1 MRIIEGLDD
10 ATEELR
16 DALLLAGGEGGML
29 ENVGLVNAQNT
40 ERLESGVQASTV
52 LVIAAAIALVVT
64 ILALLIAQ
72 VRLRTLTKRAF
83 NPGLVGATVVAVI
96 ALAWISLSTVS
107 MVVDLARAVDDGYDS
122 IEIVGQLQT
131 EAFAFRTNE
140 ARAIIGAQ
148 NFSQTQRDDAVVAV
162 EGLLAE
168 VTQASDTVREQ
179 SAAALLQTRWN
190 RYFDT
195 SEAIY
200 LQLVSGNGAAARA
213 LAVEASNDDFNGFN
227 TTLEAI
233 LLSNR
238 DQFNV
243 GVQSANDRLRFLS
256 IAMVLLPLLGVV
268 FVLAGY
274 QPRINEYW

>member
-1 MRIIEGLDD
+1 
-10 ATEELR
+10 
-16 DALLLAGGEGGML
+16 ML

-40 ERLESGVQASTV
+40 ERLETGVQASTV

-64 ILALLIAQ
+64 TLALLIAQ

-107 MVVDLARAVDDGYDS
+107 MVVDLTRAVDDGYDS

-148 NFSQTQRDDAVVAV
+148 NFSQTQRDDAVVSV

-200 LQLVSGNGAAARA
+200 LQLGLGNGAATRA